1 MAMGLQYIGQKTQA
15 LLLRL
20 ITSASNVHIARCTLY
35 TLHGLQCRGEEGG
48 ISAGA
53 AGHTLQRG
61 VGTGAPGSN
70 TALAGELLFLRLWNI
85 VCMTLT
91 HRRADPSAGQKM
103 SYFATYVKSGK
114 VDREVTSCFKPDLL
128 KGTDSLHSDD

>member
-1 MAMGLQYIGQKTQA
+1 MQA

-20 ITSASNVHIARCTLY
+20 ITSAFNVHIARCMLY
-35 TLHGLQCRGEEGG
+35 TLHRLQCRVREIGG

-70 TALAGELLFLRLWNI
+70 TALAGELLFLRLRNI
-85 VCMTLT
+85 VCMT

>member
-1 MAMGLQYIGQKTQA
+1 MAMGLQKMQA
-15 LLLRL
+15 LLLRS
-20 ITSASNVHIARCTLY
+20 ITSAFNVHIARCMLY
-35 TLHGLQCRGEEGG
+35 TLHRLQCRVRERGG

-53 AGHTLQRG
+53 AGHTLQCG

-114 VDREVTSCFKPDLL
+114 ADGEGSCLKPDLL

>member
-1 MAMGLQYIGQKTQA
+1 M
-15 LLLRL
+15 
-20 ITSASNVHIARCTLY
+20 LY
-35 TLHGLQCRGEEGG
+35 TLHRLQCRVREIGG

-70 TALAGELLFLRLWNI
+70 TALAEELLFLII
-85 VCMTLT
+85 VCMT

-114 VDREVTSCFKPDLL
+114 ADGEGSCLKPDLL

>member
-1 MAMGLQYIGQKTQA
+1 MAMGLQKMQA
-15 LLLRL
+15 LLLRS
-20 ITSASNVHIARCTLY
+20 ITSAFNVHIARCMLY
-35 TLHGLQCRGEEGG
+35 TLHRLQCRVRERGG

-70 TALAGELLFLRLWNI
+70 TALAKELLFLII
-85 VCMTLT
+85 VCMT
-91 HRRADPSAGQKM
+91 HRRADPSYGQKM

-114 VDREVTSCFKPDLL
+114 ADGEGSCLKPDLL